1 MSDEVVREKY
11 SLSEGATFDGS
22 FSKVSIENILFSVI
36 ATAIFALEYIFDAF
50 SADIDRKISS
60 ATVASIPWYHKI
72 CLEYQHGDSLQ
83 YDESTGEFRYPAE
96 DATKRVVK
104 YAAVRESQG
113 GVVSVI
119 VSGDTAG
126 EPSALPADVLTA
138 FRSYLNA
145 RKPAGIIVS
154 ASSYHPDDIKFSIVI
169 QYDEMTLDAQ
179 GQLIGTQV
187 KPAEDAIKAYLKGIT
202 YGGVF
207 NKTKLVDALQ
217 GVSGVKD
224 VLLTSVLAKPNSKSA
239 WDTVS
244 GNNYSSTGGSFL
256 MSDQTQI
263 TYQTTTL

>member
-1 MSDEVVREKY
+1 
-11 SLSEGATFDGS
+11 
-22 FSKVSIENILFSVI
+22 
-36 ATAIFALEYIFDAF
+36 
-50 SADIDRKISS
+50 
-60 ATVASIPWYHKI
+60 
-72 CLEYQHGDSLQ
+72 
-83 YDESTGEFRYPAE
+83 
-96 DATKRVVK
+96 
-104 YAAVRESQG
+104 
-113 GVVSVI
+113 
-119 VSGDTAG
+119 
-126 EPSALPADVLTA
+126 
-138 FRSYLNA
+138 
-145 RKPAGIIVS
+145 
-154 ASSYHPDDIKFSIVI
+154 
-169 QYDEMTLDAQ
+169 MTLDAQ

-187 KPAEDAIKAYLKGIT
+187 KPAEDAIQAYLKGIT